1 MADDKK
7 MVVME
12 KRSSTPGISPE
23 VSDHGTKT
31 KFLKSA
37 KEGEMPT
44 FPGDFELQTLTLTS
58 PNREGYI
65 ESFSVS
71 EGKKPLLTI
80 NLKYFNGQPT
90 IKELKRISRPGLRE
104 YVSNKK
110 IPTVKGGL
118 GISVISTNK
127 GLMTDKEAKQA
138 GIGGEVIC
146 LVF

>member
-1 MADDKK
+1 MQDPIA
-7 MVVME
+7 
-12 KRSSTPGISPE
+12 SLLSGINNAQAR
-23 VSDHGTKT
+23 
-31 KFLKSA
+31 LKPNLLVPSSA
-37 KEGEMPT
+37 KKIA
-44 FPGDFELQTLTLTS
+44 LLKVL
-58 PNREGYI
+58 NREGYI

-80 NLKYFNGQPT
+80 NLKYFEGQPT

-104 YVSNKK
+104 YVNNKN

-118 GISVISTNK
+118 GISVISTSK

>member
-1 MADDKK
+1 MSMQDPIASLLVGINNAQARLKPNLL
-7 MVVME
+7 VP
-12 KRSSTPGISPE
+12 SSTKKIALLE
-23 VSDHGTKT
+23 V
-31 KFLKSA
+31 L
-37 KEGEMPT
+37 
-44 FPGDFELQTLTLTS
+44 
-58 PNREGYI
+58 NREGYI

-71 EGKKPLLTI
+71 EDKKPLLTI

-104 YVSNKK
+104 YVSNKN

>member
-1 MADDKK
+1 MSMQDPIASLLAGINNAQARLKPNLL
-7 MVVME
+7 VP
-12 KRSSTPGISPE
+12 SSTKKIALLE
-23 VSDHGTKT
+23 V
-31 KFLKSA
+31 L
-37 KEGEMPT
+37 
-44 FPGDFELQTLTLTS
+44 
-58 PNREGYI
+58 NREGYI

-80 NLKYFNGQPT
+80 NLKYFEGQPT

-104 YVSNKK
+104 YVNNKN

-127 GLMTDKEAKQA
+127 GLMTDKEAQQA

>member
-1 MADDKK
+1 MSMQDPIASLFAGINNAQARLKPNLL
-7 MVVME
+7 VP
-12 KRSSTPGISPE
+12 SSTKKIALLE
-23 VSDHGTKT
+23 V
-31 KFLKSA
+31 L
-37 KEGEMPT
+37 
-44 FPGDFELQTLTLTS
+44 
-58 PNREGYI
+58 NREGYI

-104 YVSNKK
+104 YVSNKN

>member
-1 MADDKK
+1 MSMQDPIASLLAGINNAQARLKPNLL
-7 MVVME
+7 VP
-12 KRSSTPGISPE
+12 SSTKKIALLE
-23 VSDHGTKT
+23 V
-31 KFLKSA
+31 L
-37 KEGEMPT
+37 
-44 FPGDFELQTLTLTS
+44 
-58 PNREGYI
+58 NREGYI

-80 NLKYFNGQPT
+80 NLKYFEGQPT

-104 YVSNKK
+104 YVSNKN

-127 GLMTDKEAKQA
+127 GLMTDKEAQQA

>member
-1 MADDKK
+1 MSMQDPIASLFAGINNAQARLKSNLL
-7 MVVME
+7 VP
-12 KRSSTPGISPE
+12 SSTKKIALLE
-23 VSDHGTKT
+23 V
-31 KFLKSA
+31 L
-37 KEGEMPT
+37 
-44 FPGDFELQTLTLTS
+44 
-58 PNREGYI
+58 NREGYI

>member
-1 MADDKK
+1 MSMQDPIA
-7 MVVME
+7 
-12 KRSSTPGISPE
+12 SLLSGINNAQAR
-23 VSDHGTKT
+23 
-31 KFLKSA
+31 LKPNLLVPSSA
-37 KEGEMPT
+37 KKIA
-44 FPGDFELQTLTLTS
+44 LLKVL
-58 PNREGYI
+58 NREGYI

-80 NLKYFNGQPT
+80 NLKYFEGQPT

-104 YVSNKK
+104 YVNNKN

>member
-1 MADDKK
+1 MQDPIA
-7 MVVME
+7 
-12 KRSSTPGISPE
+12 SLLSGINNAQAR
-23 VSDHGTKT
+23 
-31 KFLKSA
+31 LKPNLLVPSSA
-37 KEGEMPT
+37 KKIA
-44 FPGDFELQTLTLTS
+44 LLKVL
-58 PNREGYI
+58 NREGYI

-80 NLKYFNGQPT
+80 NLKYFEGQPT

-104 YVSNKK
+104 YVNNKN

-118 GISVISTNK
+118 GISVISTSK
-127 GLMTDKEAKQA
+127 GLMTDKEAKEA

>member
-1 MADDKK
+1 MSMQDPIASLLVGINNAQARLKPNLL
-7 MVVME
+7 VP
-12 KRSSTPGISPE
+12 SSTKKIALLE
-23 VSDHGTKT
+23 V
-31 KFLKSA
+31 L
-37 KEGEMPT
+37 
-44 FPGDFELQTLTLTS
+44 
-58 PNREGYI
+58 NREGYI

-104 YVSNKK
+104 YVSNKN

>member
-1 MADDKK
+1 MSMQDPIASLFAGINNAQARLKSNLL
-7 MVVME
+7 VP
-12 KRSSTPGISPE
+12 SSTKKIALLE
-23 VSDHGTKT
+23 V
-31 KFLKSA
+31 LK
-37 KEGEMPT
+37 
-44 FPGDFELQTLTLTS
+44 
-58 PNREGYI
+58 REGYI

-127 GLMTDKEAKQA
+127 GLMTDKQAKQA

>member
-1 MADDKK
+1 MQDPIASLFAGINNAQARLKSNLL
-7 MVVME
+7 VP
-12 KRSSTPGISPE
+12 SSTKKIALLE
-23 VSDHGTKT
+23 V
-31 KFLKSA
+31 L
-37 KEGEMPT
+37 
-44 FPGDFELQTLTLTS
+44 
-58 PNREGYI
+58 NREGYI

>member
-1 MADDKK
+1 MSMQDPIA
-7 MVVME
+7 
-12 KRSSTPGISPE
+12 SLLSGINNAQAR
-23 VSDHGTKT
+23 
-31 KFLKSA
+31 LKPNLLVPSSA
-37 KEGEMPT
+37 KKIA
-44 FPGDFELQTLTLTS
+44 LLKVL
-58 PNREGYI
+58 NREGYI

-80 NLKYFNGQPT
+80 NLKYFEGQPT

-104 YVSNKK
+104 YVNNKN

-118 GISVISTNK
+118 GISVISTSK

>member
-1 MADDKK
+1 MQDPIASLLVGINNAQARFKPNLL
-7 MVVME
+7 VP
-12 KRSSTPGISPE
+12 SSTKKIALLE
-23 VSDHGTKT
+23 V
-31 KFLKSA
+31 L
-37 KEGEMPT
+37 
-44 FPGDFELQTLTLTS
+44 
-58 PNREGYI
+58 NREGYI

-104 YVSNKK
+104 YVSNKN

>member
-1 MADDKK
+1 MSMQDPIA
-7 MVVME
+7 
-12 KRSSTPGISPE
+12 SLLSGINNAQAR
-23 VSDHGTKT
+23 
-31 KFLKSA
+31 LKPNLLVPSSA
-37 KEGEMPT
+37 KKIA
-44 FPGDFELQTLTLTS
+44 LLKVL
-58 PNREGYI
+58 NREGYI

-80 NLKYFNGQPT
+80 NLKYFEGQPT

-104 YVSNKK
+104 YVNNKN

-127 GLMTDKEAKQA
+127 GLMTDKEAQQA